1 MQCALKYFDEDAY
14 ARRAYALHKARLERA
29 VFRAV
34 CQKAGRNHLDIHTVD
49 VHACQERTA
58 RDHDAMEYLV
68 SNQAQGDVYEYG
80 EQNRQTY
87 SGQKRACLSK
97 STVMIATVALNGY
110 RLLALLAGR
119 EWVGKDVDV
128 VGDLSATAASVE
140 ARLCIETGDSDGT
153 TLTSSILHT
162 LEQFG
167 RQKKSLANKTFGYS
181 ESSGART
188 KMKGQ
193 NDSVGFLT
201 RPFHPSLFE
210 GLHWNSFDRLLASVN
225 RELSRIRSDVS
236 QDFVVVRAIERSA
249 ANLGEFATASQRR
262 HRASVQAACE
272 ERAKEAT
279 AKWDA
284 LDPSRKTALEAIA
297 ASLPDTH
304 VAAFDLYCMR
314 GVAGFI
320 TGALPTP
327 HGAHGADPMELFLSV
342 YCRVTNTKK
351 LTPSKKA
358 TCGLLFAKLQHA
370 IVMLNTNR
378 TTLSDVTSFYRHRI
392 FVQFLSEAAAEHGT
406 ITEQHEAIK
415 ILSSGFCFLKRTFG
429 VFGPS
434 YRTYEETLRD
444 AMPIDPSESLHVGK
458 KRVDEDHLER
468 LAESRRQHDEAE
480 ERVANARF
488 LARTST
494 NKGKDNGKDVLGS
507 DARRDALRLA
517 VGSV

>member
-1 MQCALKYFDEDAY
+1 
-14 ARRAYALHKARLERA
+14 
-29 VFRAV
+29 
-34 CQKAGRNHLDIHTVD
+34 
-49 VHACQERTA
+49 
-58 RDHDAMEYLV
+58 
-68 SNQAQGDVYEYG
+68 
-80 EQNRQTY
+80 
-87 SGQKRACLSK
+87 
-97 STVMIATVALNGY
+97 MIATVALNGY

-119 EWVGKDVDV
+119 EWVGKDADE

-210 GLHWNSFDRLLASVN
+210 GLHWNSFDRLLSSVHS
-225 RELSRIRSDVS
+225 ELSRIRSDVM

-249 ANLGEFATASQRR
+249 ANLGEFATASQCRY
-262 HRASVQAACE
+262 RASVQAACE
-272 ERAKEAT
+272 ERAKQAT

-297 ASLPDTH
+297 ASLPDTQ
-304 VAAFDLYCMR
+304 VAAFDLFCMR

-320 TGALPTP
+320 TGALPSP
-327 HGAHGADPMELFLSV
+327 HRAHGAHGADPMELFLSV

-351 LTPSKKA
+351 LTQSKKA

-370 IVMLNTNR
+370 IVMLNNNR
-378 TTLSDVTSFYRHRI
+378 TTLSDVTSFYRHRV
-392 FVQFLSEAAAEHGT
+392 FVQFLCESASEHGT
-406 ITEQHEAIK
+406 ITEQHEAAK

-434 YRTYEETLRD
+434 YRTYQETVRD
-444 AMPIDPSESLHVGK
+444 AMPIDPSESLRVGN
-458 KRVDEDHLER
+458 KRVDEEHLER

-488 LARTST
+488 IARTST
-494 NKGKDNGKDVLGS
+494 NKGKDVLIA

-517 VGSV
+517 VGDV